1 LQVIQHA
8 NVGGEPTWMRPAAR
22 HPAKIPLLTLTAL
35 VALGL
40 AAPAVAQ
47 DAGVDITVSAV
58 IADRCGFARLAP
70 TPLRGVT
77 PDLETAQTFSV
88 SLPLDCNTP
97 FAVGVRGENGRLVN
111 VTSRPDGSGYAFDK
125 TYGVRLTLE
134 TSEGDVR
141 SERCASDQI
150 VAGGTCGFASDQP
163 GRGLGS
169 GGGVATPGAVT
180 LTIDW
185 PDQSTLNQRLAA
197 GDYSDTITLVVGARA

>member
-1 LQVIQHA
+1 
-8 NVGGEPTWMRPAAR
+8 MRPAAR
-22 HPAKIPLLTLTAL
+22 HLTKGA
-35 VALGL
+35 ALGL
-40 AAPAVAQ
+40 TVLFGLAIAAPAMCQ
-47 DAGVDITVSAV
+47 DAGVDITVTATV
-58 IADRCGFARLAP
+58 GDRCGFDRLSP
-70 TPLRGVT
+70 TASRAVT

-97 FAVGVRGENGRLVN
+97 FAVGVRGANGQLVN
-111 VTSRPDGSGYAFDK
+111 VTSAPDASGYAFGK

-141 SERCASDQI
+141 SGRCLSDQI
-150 VAGGTCGFASDQP
+150 VAGGTCDFASDQP
-163 GRGLGS
+163 GKGLGS
-169 GGGVATPGAVT
+169 GSGIAAPGAVT